1 MKKHKRSV
9 STTLQA
15 MLYAM
20 MSMAIAIST
29 IFGVTMAAHAAP
41 LRIPDVGTYLVYRV
55 DGTPLYIGAV
65 ATSDQGHAYCIE
77 AGAPAEQAY
86 AQAHAISSSQ
96 ATRNIA
102 WLAQHYKD
110 SRDANIH
117 AAIGVL
123 AHRNFD
129 RNPQMWQQHW
139 QVINS
144 TYPHLDALAAQLWQE
159 ASQATPE
166 HSDVRVKYTEGL
178 RNGTVQV
185 SINNAEQQL
194 LADIPYTVTLEGPA
208 QFEGGGM
215 TRNGRTQKHVIE
227 HAWVATAQGEVK
239 VHTVYDEQALES
251 LESEQDYVRFAGSKQ
266 VTVAAVSFQV
276 KKSFKAH
283 IASQIAPIL
292 LSTGQQVYDEITLHM
307 DSDTDVWHE
316 GLQLPAKGWYFN
328 GISADKI
335 TKVRKP
341 QQGQSAAAFL
351 QSLATDGFKPVAYAK
366 ATFDKPDQTIRV
378 TAMSQPDGTTPYTSP
393 NTIGFG
399 TWVWAIE
406 RSQLSKEAQEYVLE
420 DIVSGF
426 LEETETHVAQTRLK
440 VFSHVYEHSVQKG
453 APISDTITVSGFPDD
468 HGYFKGSEAHHIGAD
483 EPYAQVAV
491 WWSGGPGE
499 LEQYRPHTKEE
510 PQEDE
515 HHKLL
520 GQWDFPAKNGR
531 YIVGMGQPDAHGK
544 PIEIAATQ
552 RGWIS
557 FVWKFKGDSR
567 VEAFS
572 SDYNDP
578 WEQVLVDECECECSP
593 TPVSITTH
601 TSAERV
607 LVGEEF
613 HDIANVTGVVPEGS
627 YVLFEPFA
635 AVDMRQAPHEN
646 GKIEEH
652 KVPLDPFKDEQRI
665 TSPSSSS
672 KNVGVVHYRAS
683 VRDKDGK
690 ILASHD
696 LGAPHEEVIIYE
708 KDLPEKPLPVTG
720 SNIQAL
726 IATIVAVFA
735 GALCVAC
742 YRYKEQEQQYPMHR
756 RSAV

>member
-20 MSMAIAIST
+20 MSMAVAIST

-129 RNPQMWQQHW
+129 RNPQIWQQHW

-215 TRNGRTQKHVIE
+215 TRNGRTQEHVIE

-266 VTVAAVSFQV
+266 VPVAAVSFQV
-276 KKSFKAH
+276 KKNFNAH
-283 IASQIAPIL
+283 ITSQITPTMLA
-292 LSTGQQVYDEITLHM
+292 TGQEVHDEITLRM
-307 DSDTDVWHE
+307 NSDTDAWHE
-316 GLQLPAKGWYFN
+316 GLKLPAKGWYFN
-328 GISADKI
+328 GIDPSEIGKI
-335 TKVRKP
+335 RKP
-341 QQGQSAAAFL
+341 QQGQTAASFL
-351 QSLATDGFKPVAYAK
+351 QSLAADGFKPVAYAK
-366 ATFDKPDQTIRV
+366 ATFDKPNQPIQV
-378 TAMSQPDGTTPYTSP
+378 TAMSEPNGSTPYTSP

-420 DIVSGF
+420 DIVSDF
-426 LEETETHVAQTRLK
+426 LEVSETHVAQTQLK
-440 VFSHVYEHSVQKG
+440 VFSHVYEHSVRKG
-453 APISDTITVSGFPDD
+453 APISDTITVSGFPFD
-468 HGYFKGSEAHHIGAD
+468 HGDFKGSQAHHIDAD

-578 WEQVLVDECECECSP
+578 WEQVMVDECECSP

-601 TSAERV
+601 TSTERV
-607 LVGEEF
+607 HAGEDF
-613 HDIANVTGVVPEGS
+613 YDIAEVTGVVPEGS
-627 YVLFEPFA
+627 YVLFELFA
-635 AVDMRQAPHEN
+635 AVEMKQAPHEN
-646 GKIEEH
+646 GKIEEFE
-652 KVPLDPFKDEQRI
+652 VPLDPFKENQQVK
-665 TSPSSSS
+665 SPASSSES
-672 KNVGVVHYRAS
+672 VGIVHYRAS
-683 VRDKDGK
+683 VRDKEGK

-696 LGAPHEEVIIYE
+696 LGAPHEEVTIYDE
-708 KDLPEKPLPVTG
+708 LPEEPLPVTG
-720 SNIQAL
+720 SNTYAL
-726 IATIVAVFA
+726 VVTMSTVLAA
-735 GALCVAC
+735 ALCVAC
-742 YRYKEQEQQYPMHR
+742 YRYKEEEERQYPMHK
-756 RSAV
+756 RSEV